1 MSVRTSGS
9 SVTVATPLYA
19 RGARRGIVPAI
30 GVALSLGVAAS
41 YWFAGHNAAVALL
54 FVVLAASGAYLVA
67 ALLGGRAIATLR
79 PDGVT
84 VSERPGLS
92 SARSGTPAAIAY
104 GSVAFVTRY
113 GRASTYPV
121 FARFAGSTPMRIV
134 NDAGDIATAA
144 RLAREIAG
152 ALGLSVE
159 DAVPRLAPRDAVRL
173 IALVT
178 TLTLAPVAGLLI
190 LLFFVAMHP
199 AHQRATSELP
209 VGESHAALRAPRVLG
224 TPVRYGP

>member
-1 MSVRTSGS
+1 
-9 SVTVATPLYA
+9 
-19 RGARRGIVPAI
+19 
-30 GVALSLGVAAS
+30 
-41 YWFAGHNAAVALL
+41 
-54 FVVLAASGAYLVA
+54 
-67 ALLGGRAIATLR
+67 
-79 PDGVT
+79 
-84 VSERPGLS
+84 
-92 SARSGTPAAIAY
+92 
-104 GSVAFVTRY
+104 
-113 GRASTYPV
+113 
-121 FARFAGSTPMRIV
+121 MRIV

-152 ALGLSVE
+152 ALGLPVE